1 MAGYLT
7 THVLDTARGCPA
19 AGLKI
24 ELYKIAN
31 NSLEFLSEAVTN
43 EDGRTDKQ
51 ILSSID
57 FKIGEYELLFY
68 CGDYIARHNQII
80 EGVQFLNIVPI
91 RFSMSENLHYHV
103 PLLLS
108 PYGYSTYRGS

>member
-24 ELYKIAN
+24 ELYKIVSN
-31 NSLEFLSEAVTN
+31 RTEFLSEAVTN

-51 ILSSID
+51 ILSSVD
-57 FKIGEYELLFY
+57 FKIG
-68 CGDYIARHNQII
+68 I
-80 EGVQFLNIVPI
+80 
-91 RFSMSENLHYHV
+91 
-103 PLLLS
+103 
-108 PYGYSTYRGS
+108 